1 MKEKWV
7 IEAEQSAKDLAEI
20 MLKDITDE
28 ADILCVDRKW
38 FFEKVVQDMKAESEE

>member
-1 MKEKWV
+1 MKEQWV
-7 IEAEQSAKDLAEI
+7 IKAEQSVKDLAEI

-38 FFEKVVQDMKAESEE
+38 FLEKVVQGMKEESEE